1 MINGYFRGSRADRV
15 ALCYTRHLNFMSSPP
30 ELALP
35 SRVLLFDFD
44 GVIADSLA
52 AYYPVFADTC
62 RELGF
67 QGPATLEAFLDV
79 FDTNAITGLRR
90 AGVPL
95 LKLRQLGRALAPRVA
110 ALNAEVAPFPGMV
123 ALLCE
128 CAAREPV
135 YVVTSNMTEP
145 TAAFLA
151 EHAITGLRGVI
162 GGDQESSK
170 VKKIRRIARQHRGL
184 APWYIG
190 DTRGDMIEGRA
201 AGATTV
207 GTGWGWHGRERLA
220 LAGPDFL
227 VDTVP
232 DLEALLRGPSAEPD
246 RLR

>member
-1 MINGYFRGSRADRV
+1 MINGYFRGNRVGRV

-62 RELGF
+62 RDLGF
-67 QGPATLEAFLDV
+67 SGPATLEAFLDV
-79 FDTNAITGLRR
+79 FDTNAIKGLRR

-95 LKLRQLGRALAPRVA
+95 LKLRQLGRALAPRLA
-110 ALNAEVAPFPGMV
+110 

-128 CAAREPV
+128 RAACEPV

-162 GGDQESSK
+162 GADQESSK
-170 VKKIRRIARQHRGL
+170 VKKIRRIARQHCGL

-220 LAGPDFL
+220 LAGPDFI

-232 DLEALLRGPSAEPD
+232 ELEALLRGPSADPD